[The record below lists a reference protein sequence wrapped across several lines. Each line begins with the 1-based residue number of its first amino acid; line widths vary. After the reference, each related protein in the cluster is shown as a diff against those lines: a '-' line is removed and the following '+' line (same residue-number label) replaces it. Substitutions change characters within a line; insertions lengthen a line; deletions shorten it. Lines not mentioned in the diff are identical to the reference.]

1 VLFAERDG
9 TRSTSQI
16 MAFEDSWEWNIDA
29 ERAYEGIL
37 KRGGRVSDAMRA
49 FRTFLG
55 HSDMMAYLAMMT
67 PRLIE
72 LRRAQGD
79 GIDLSALRSDCKMK
93 SRSESAPPA
102 REARTSPQQG

>member
-1 VLFAERDG
+1 
-9 TRSTSQI
+9 
-16 MAFEDSWEWNIDA
+16 
-29 ERAYEGIL
+29 
-37 KRGGRVSDAMRA
+37 
-49 FRTFLG
+49 
-55 HSDMMAYLAMMT
+55 MMT